1 MPTKA
6 APKPI
11 GRPRMAKGQAKSTT
25 VLVRMSAEDRKAIEK
40 AAAAD
45 GKNVSEWV
53 RKKLLEAE

>member
-1 MPTKA
+1 
-6 APKPI
+6 
-11 GRPRMAKGQAKSTT
+11 MAKGQAKSTT